1 MLDPV
6 VRIEGHLIIR
16 WHEQGFDLR
25 FVPAH
30 GASPD
35 ETTPLRLAD
44 PAALETLLT
53 RVGLERDRVVE
64 VLSSPYVLHSIRL
77 RVDPRTARRMGLLP
91 GPGRR
96 TLDLLGGV
104 LRRPARLLARL
115 RSRS

>member
-1 MLDPV
+1 MLDVV

-30 GASPD
+30 GTD
-35 ETTPLRLAD
+35 THETATLRLDD
-44 PAALETLLT
+44 PAALESLLT
-53 RVGLERDRVVE
+53 RVGLERDRIVE

-77 RVDPRTARRMGLLP
+77 RMDPRTARRAGLVP

-96 TLDLLGGV
+96 ALDLLGGV
-104 LRRPARLLARL
+104 LRGPARLLARL
-115 RSRS
+115 RSRP